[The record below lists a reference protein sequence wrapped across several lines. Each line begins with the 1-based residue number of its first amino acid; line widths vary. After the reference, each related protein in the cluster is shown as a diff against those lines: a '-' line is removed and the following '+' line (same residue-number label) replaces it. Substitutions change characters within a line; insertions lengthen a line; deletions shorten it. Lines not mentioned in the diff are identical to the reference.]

1 MQDQGRC
8 HETNNNRLSLDENVL
23 GQLEK
28 VLNEQYNPQM
38 AQKVINFLYS
48 LKIPFKIIFR
58 YKPNFD

>member
-1 MQDQGRC
+1 
-8 HETNNNRLSLDENVL
+8 LSLDENVL

-28 VLNEQYNPQM
+28 VLNDQYNPQM